1 MIPYAKPVLLVA
13 MAASLS
19 AGGWVARGWYEGDKQ
34 LAVMEDR
41 VAIVALVRGDVS
53 GIAAQVETKLAKL
66 KANERVI
73 DRGVIREIERPVYRN
88 VCIGDRGVELLNAA
102 LRGEPAT
109 GSTEHAGEVPGRVNA
124 TQ

>member
-1 MIPYAKPVLLVA
+1 MIAYAKPALFVA
-13 MAASLS
+13 LAASLS
-19 AGGWVARGWYEGDKQ
+19 AGGWVLRGWYEGN
-34 LAVMEDR
+34 LMVAVLEDR
-41 VAIVALVRGDVS
+41 QAVVVEIRSDVS
-53 GIAAQVETKLAKL
+53 GIAEQVETKLAKL

-88 VCIGDRGVELLNAA
+88 VCVGDRGVELLNAA

-109 GSTEHAGEVPGRVNA
+109 GSTEPAGEVPGRVNA